1 MSLHIQVEL
10 VFGCECFVTLNVVYE
25 LLDAELADLRIV
37 DAVARWL
44 PLEVKKFVLVYF
56 LP

>member
-1 MSLHIQVEL
+1 M
-10 VFGCECFVTLNVVYE
+10 TLNVVYE
-25 LLDAELADLRIV
+25 LLDAELTDLRIV